1 MATIEPTE
9 PTTTELDLQRTLM
22 SPPESDSEARERSTT
37 DLLEVDPFAAGI
49 VQQGVPPQDRRNG
62 AAVHF
67 ARVGAILLV
76 TVPLL
81 ICWQGIADS
90 QESKG
95 DTTKQDREESKKS
108 NHQTSNADPRVVD
121 ASTETRKFSARE
133 LEILFQNR
141 RKQNQSTEP
150 RSSQDRETKNQ
161 TPLVERPAGGTPPP
175 ANSNSSSAA
184 ELIGRNLSTTQE
196 TSPSQG
202 PSSKEGP
209 RRIPQDKNSLRGH
222 RSLNHPLPPLE
233 AKLASAADL
242 SLSEVRAPDL
252 VWLDGFELAMALQK
266 EFSDG
271 TESEQATVDATLKH
285 ALLDFSRLAGQGD
298 NPLPRLQSLLQ
309 LLQNTLRLEVT
320 ELSTIETLVPAT
332 TLAEHRVSPLGWC
345 VLALAIADRT
355 QHLELEPVL
364 CNGEIALRYE
374 NGSHRYLLSPRR
386 PDRVLTDREFSD
398 QERATGT
405 SHNIRPITRQSF
417 WGRVLA
423 EGAIDQI
430 EQGVFA
436 RGMELVEKA
445 LLLDPQQPRAL
456 IAQARGFLERREE
469 SRALESLAQ
478 AIRLDPSDQSAR
490 RKRVEVF
497 LDLGRSE
504 AAAEDLQILAESG
517 VEPEDTLS
525 YARFLLQKGR
535 FRSAKGAL
543 TPLRKGE
550 VSHSLQEEVRA
561 LSGLIEATAWVE
573 VLESSPDPLK
583 RLQAA
588 RRLGS
593 YPIPISRDALI
604 GVLDDPSGR
613 LSAVALAQLRKITG
627 IHHLGRLQDEWRR
640 AIEAPNRPE

>member
-1 MATIEPTE
+1 
-9 PTTTELDLQRTLM
+9 
-22 SPPESDSEARERSTT
+22 
-37 DLLEVDPFAAGI
+37 
-49 VQQGVPPQDRRNG
+49 
-62 AAVHF
+62 
-67 ARVGAILLV
+67 
-76 TVPLL
+76 
-81 ICWQGIADS
+81 
-90 QESKG
+90 
-95 DTTKQDREESKKS
+95 
-108 NHQTSNADPRVVD
+108 
-121 ASTETRKFSARE
+121 
-133 LEILFQNR
+133 
-141 RKQNQSTEP
+141 
-150 RSSQDRETKNQ
+150 
-161 TPLVERPAGGTPPP
+161 
-175 ANSNSSSAA
+175 
-184 ELIGRNLSTTQE
+184 
-196 TSPSQG
+196 
-202 PSSKEGP
+202 
-209 RRIPQDKNSLRGH
+209 
-222 RSLNHPLPPLE
+222 
-233 AKLASAADL
+233 
-242 SLSEVRAPDL
+242 
-252 VWLDGFELAMALQK
+252 
-266 EFSDG
+266 
-271 TESEQATVDATLKH
+271 
-285 ALLDFSRLAGQGD
+285 
-298 NPLPRLQSLLQ
+298 
-309 LLQNTLRLEVT
+309 
-320 ELSTIETLVPAT
+320 
-332 TLAEHRVSPLGWC
+332 
-345 VLALAIADRT
+345 
-355 QHLELEPVL
+355 
-364 CNGEIALRYE
+364 
-374 NGSHRYLLSPRR
+374 
-386 PDRVLTDREFSD
+386 
-398 QERATGT
+398 
-405 SHNIRPITRQSF
+405 
-417 WGRVLA
+417 
-423 EGAIDQI
+423 
-430 EQGVFA
+430 
-436 RGMELVEKA
+436 MELVEKA